1 MLDLARQASSLA
13 FELANTLGDD
23 LTVPQ
28 VETSAT
34 KTEET
39 RALVSERVYLGTHPF
54 GWSAAG
60 SKGASIDEHAAA
72 QMLRKFA
79 IAGGQHLDGAA
90 IYPGE
95 TVLGVAAAAASMLIY
110 PVVNAANGFLIT
122 SKAHPRLGGLDPKGL
137 RDQLMRTRASLGY
150 VEHPLAEYYLHQPD
164 SDEPLLD
171 SLRAM
176 DSFVKEGL
184 IERVGM
190 QNYHAAEVERAFMLC
205 EQHGFTKPSVFQGFY
220 NPLNRAVE
228 AELLPLLAEHGARF
242 FAQNPLAAELL
253 NDATPHAGSPLAA
266 TPQHGV
272 SGYEPFPRF
281 YASANTEAVDR
292 LSRACEA
299 EGVTL
304 LEASYRWLL
313 VDSMLAKEL
322 NGGVVLSASSPELLD
337 AELAAC
343 AAAAEKGP
351 LPPSILEA
359 LEAAWSLTKPVA
371 FPYWRQYSADMPDA
385 ATRDPGAS
393 VVTHEEED
401 EVRRQEQCET
411 SRRQRRSRNRAL
423 SPRDRALSTATALDA
438 CSNGEC
444 QNEEG
449 WYEAWYGS
457 FECWYLALPAGVKTS
472 ISGCAG
478 ALALTLGSRLDAAW
492 RAAQMKLGR
501 GTAPEAM
508 PASDGHAAEPGC
520 EWVRES
526 TTELRN
532 LPDFPE
538 LGRFDFTLP
547 PIPRLVPSY
556 EQMLSHNEALRLA
569 NQSDQDK
576 NPWTS
581 SSFIAGV
588 AGGGAS
594 GAALAI
600 VILGIKRMRK
610 RVGRVAATRSL
621 RK

>member
-337 AELAAC
+337 AGHSAQVFTHTHTAGSFQCCRHSSFFPCVTRPSFPFDPPPPPPHLSQNSQRAPLQQKRGRSHPPYLRPSKQRGASPSPWRFRTGGSTLLTCQTRLRGIRARRSSRTRRRMKCAARSSARPHADRDDRAIAPSPHAIARSPPPQPSTLAAMGS
-343 AAAAEKGP
+343 ARTRRGGMRRGM
-351 LPPSILEA
+351 EA
-359 LEAAWSLTKPVA
+359 SNAGIS
-371 FPYWRQYSADMPDA
+371 
-385 ATRDPGAS
+385 
-393 VVTHEEED
+393 
-401 EVRRQEQCET
+401 
-411 SRRQRRSRNRAL
+411 L
-423 SPRDRALSTATALDA
+423 SP
-438 CSNGEC
+438 
-444 QNEEG
+444 
-449 WYEAWYGS
+449 
-457 FECWYLALPAGVKTS
+457 PV
-472 ISGCAG
+472 
-478 ALALTLGSRLDAAW
+478 
-492 RAAQMKLGR
+492 
-501 GTAPEAM
+501 
-508 PASDGHAAEPGC
+508 
-520 EWVRES
+520 
-526 TTELRN
+526 
-532 LPDFPE
+532 
-538 LGRFDFTLP
+538 
-547 PIPRLVPSY
+547 
-556 EQMLSHNEALRLA
+556 
-569 NQSDQDK
+569 
-576 NPWTS
+576 
-581 SSFIAGV
+581 
-588 AGGGAS
+588 
-594 GAALAI
+594 
-600 VILGIKRMRK
+600 
-610 RVGRVAATRSL
+610 
-621 RK
+621 

>member
-1 MLDLARQASSLA
+1 MLCRPLHSHRAIARALLALALLDTLATRALALPPVEMLDLARQASSLA

-337 AELAAC
+337 AGHSAQVFTHTHTAGSFQC
-343 AAAAEKGP
+343 CRHSSFFP
-351 LPPSILEA
+351 CVTRHSFPIDPP
-359 LEAAWSLTKPVA
+359 P
-371 FPYWRQYSADMPDA
+371 PPPPPPR
-385 ATRDPGAS
+385 
-393 VVTHEEED
+393 
-401 EVRRQEQCET
+401 T
-411 SRRQRRSRNRAL
+411 SRRTRSVRRCSR
-423 SPRDRALSTATALDA
+423 
-438 CSNGEC
+438 
-444 QNEEG
+444 
-449 WYEAWYGS
+449 
-457 FECWYLALPAGVKTS
+457 K
-472 ISGCAG
+472 
-478 ALALTLGSRLDAAW
+478 
-492 RAAQMKLGR
+492 
-501 GTAPEAM
+501 
-508 PASDGHAAEPGC
+508 
-520 EWVRES
+520 
-526 TTELRN
+526 
-532 LPDFPE
+532 
-538 LGRFDFTLP
+538 
-547 PIPRLVPSY
+547 
-556 EQMLSHNEALRLA
+556 
-569 NQSDQDK
+569 
-576 NPWTS
+576 
-581 SSFIAGV
+581 
-588 AGGGAS
+588 
-594 GAALAI
+594 GAAPTLH
-600 VILGIKRMRK
+600 
-610 RVGRVAATRSL
+610 T
-621 RK
+621 